1 MSSTDAPSSRVCVNQ
16 ARLVCN
22 SQNHPI
28 DLLSGTIAFVHVALL
43 PDSLVPTTPSTSPAD
58 EVEAETPKAA
68 VIDDSEKASL
78 APNSSGK
85 QVACKFRSQATRW
98 GRAYTRV
105 ASFEWDE
112 REAERLVG
120 AVEELRA
127 TWGKALGGWL
137 PEDEDESK

>member
-1 MSSTDAPSSRVCVNQ
+1 LCTFERQ

-43 PDSLVPTTPSTSPAD
+43 PDSLVPTTPSTSPSG
-58 EVEAETPKAA
+58 EVEAETPKVALSAGDDPAA
-68 VIDDSEKASL
+68 AEKTAS
-78 APNSSGK
+78 SGTGK

-105 ASFEWDE
+105 ASYEWDE
-112 REAERLVG
+112 AEAEKLVG
-120 AVEELRA
+120 AVEVLRA

-137 PEDEDESK
+137 PEEDESE